1 MTNGSVMSLGP
12 SGSGL
17 AWHNHGPAWA
27 SVVAGLKLVLLAR
40 ASMSLS
46 DNFNLNALKYTV
58 VHLRFRMFPST
69 FRCISVLND
78 SDVP

>member
-27 SVVAGLKLVLLAR
+27 SVVAGLKLVLLAEGEYVI
-40 ASMSLS
+40 
-46 DNFNLNALKYTV
+46 K
-58 VHLRFRMFPST
+58 
-69 FRCISVLND
+69 
-78 SDVP
+78 